1 MVAPATTPGSRSLPT
16 LAKYDVLEEIG
27 HGGMATV
34 YRAMDT
40 RLAREVAVKVIH
52 PHLRDSAEVAHRF
65 VVEAQAVAKLR
76 HTNIVEVFDVSA
88 EDDPEKYL
96 VVELVRGHTLRK
108 LLKDRAPLP
117 PEIAA
122 ALAIDVLAALVH
134 AHAEGVVHRDV
145 KPENVLIEHRPLRTD
160 GDSTPPPTSGDA
172 PSRVKV
178 KLTDFGIAKLLDAQ
192 GVTSTGQ
199 VLGSPA
205 HMAPEQIEG
214 GDVDARADVFG
225 MGVMLYEAMVGH
237 LPFEGQN
244 PAQVLR
250 RVLDGQ
256 YSPADLE
263 NPTVGRRLSTI
274 LDRALAH
281 DAKDRYASANEMR
294 DALAAEL
301 KRVGIEAPMREME
314 SYFDDPDGYTKDHTR
329 RTIKKLCEL
338 AQVERKENRAL
349 DAAADYNRALAYAPD
364 DPQLLRIVARMQR
377 DAARER
383 LLKRAWPLVLATI
396 AAMGLAYFL
405 TQTLKHHTGSL
416 AGSDTASASVSA
428 SVPASASVSASVPAS
443 VSVPVSA
450 SVSATAIA
458 PVVHTDRVVTLASIG
473 EPASVTV
480 SVDGKDPESKSAGD
494 TIKVDDREHTFRFTC
509 AENACEPVTKK
520 LAAGKKDDTL
530 SAELKFKEATLT
542 VTLDES
548 VHHGDSPTF
557 GIEQYPALVVKPG
570 APVLVTVPSYRFVT
584 LVDRG
589 NPTRKQRVDL
599 RPGQQ
604 VSVKF

>member
-1 MVAPATTPGSRSLPT
+1 M
-16 LAKYDVLEEIG
+16 
-27 HGGMATV
+27 
-34 YRAMDT
+34 
-40 RLAREVAVKVIH
+40 
-52 PHLRDSAEVAHRF
+52 
-65 VVEAQAVAKLR
+65 
-76 HTNIVEVFDVSA
+76 
-88 EDDPEKYL
+88 
-96 VVELVRGHTLRK
+96 
-108 LLKDRAPLP
+108 
-117 PEIAA
+117 
-122 ALAIDVLAALVH
+122 
-134 AHAEGVVHRDV
+134 HRDV

-160 GDSTPPPTSGDA
+160 GESTPPPTSGDA

-256 YSPADLE
+256 YPPAEME
-263 NPTVGRRLSTI
+263 NPTVGKRLSTI

-281 DAKDRYASANEMR
+281 EAKDRFASANEMR
-294 DALAAEL
+294 DALFAEL

-314 SYFDDPDGYTKDHTR
+314 SYFDDPDGYTKDHAR
-329 RTIKKLCEL
+329 RTITKLCDL
-338 AQVERKENRAL
+338 AQVARKENRAL

-383 LLKRAWPLVLATI
+383 LIKRAWPLVLATI
-396 AAMGLAYFL
+396 AAMVGAYFL
-405 TQTLKHHTGSL
+405 TQTLKHRTGSVV
-416 AGSDTASASVSA
+416 GSDT
-428 SVPASASVSASVPAS
+428 AS

-450 SVSATAIA
+450 SASVSVSAPASVIVPVSATVSATVIA
-458 PVVHTDRVVTLASIG
+458 PVVHTDRTITLASVQ
-473 EPASVTV
+473 PASVNV
-480 SVDGKDPESKSAGD
+480 AVDGKDLEERKSAGD
-494 TIKVDDREHTFRFTC
+494 TIKVDDREHMFRFTC
-509 AENACEPVTKK
+509 ENDACEPLTKK
-520 LAAGKKDDTL
+520 LPAGKKDDTM
-530 SAELKFKEATLT
+530 SVELKIKDATLT
-542 VTLDES
+542 VTLDDS

-557 GIEQYPALVVKPG
+557 GIEQYPALTVKPG
-570 APVLVTVPSYRFVT
+570 VAVSITVPSYRYVT

-589 NPTRKQRVDL
+589 NPTRTQRVDL